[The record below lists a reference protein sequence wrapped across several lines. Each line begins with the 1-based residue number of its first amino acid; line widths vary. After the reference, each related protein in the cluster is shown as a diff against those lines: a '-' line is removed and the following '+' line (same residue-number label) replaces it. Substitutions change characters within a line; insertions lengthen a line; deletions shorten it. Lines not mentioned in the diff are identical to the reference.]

1 MNHSRSNPIALT
13 KHAKQRAAQRCIT
26 SKALLLLL
34 KFGDESDTRDGCYGY
49 RLSRKVARELVAEM
63 ADQPVLDE
71 ACKLRVIVSPSGGV
85 VTCYHCS
92 ERTLRAH
99 KRRSRVAKR
108 KRNLR

>member
-1 MNHSRSNPIALT
+1 MNRSRSNPIALT
-13 KHAKQRAAQRCIT
+13 KHAEQRAAQRCIT

-34 KFGDESDTRDGCYGY
+34 NYGDESDTRDGCYSY
-49 RLSRKVARELVAEM
+49 RLSRKVARELVAEL
-63 ADQPVLDE
+63 ADPAVLNE
-71 ACKLRVIVSPSGGV
+71 ACKLRVIVSQSGNV

-108 KRNLR
+108 KRTGR